1 YDNQPFF
8 FIFMDATF
16 IQVVKFCGSQLEA
29 YQRCVE
35 NHYKDWTSE
44 CLEQKRELTKCS
56 EENVPEIKMMKEKC
70 HDAINAF
77 QQCLEKNKADPEV
90 CREKLKDLY
99 NCTEATTIDI
109 TAVNQKNM

>member
-1 YDNQPFF
+1 
-8 FIFMDATF
+8 
-16 IQVVKFCGSQLEA
+16 SQLET

-35 NHYKDWTSE
+35 NHYKDWASE

-70 HDAINAF
+70 HDAISAF
-77 QQCLEKNKADPEV
+77 DECLAKNEADPEV

-99 NCTEATTIDI
+99 NCTEATIDATI
-109 TAVNQKNM
+109 NQKNE